1 MRSAAI
7 TLILLVVPAA
17 LAESPEDAF
26 EDLIEAVYSGDAGGV
41 AERLSSDTMDMMDMV
56 VAMIKLQPAEAAE
69 EFSQELGREVTAEEI
84 IGWTSLDFIDAVILS
99 PGFLDELPDRD
110 EITISSCEING
121 DSSTVFLTV
130 SGIAQPFGMAMI
142 LEGDSWKLAENLIQ
156 GPMQ

>member
-1 MRSAAI
+1 
-7 TLILLVVPAA
+7 
-17 LAESPEDAF
+17 
-26 EDLIEAVYSGDAGGV
+26 
-41 AERLSSDTMDMMDMV
+41 
-56 VAMIKLQPAEAAE
+56 
-69 EFSQELGREVTAEEI
+69 
-84 IGWTSLDFIDAVILS
+84 VILS